1 MVTNISHGADGIVA
15 QPAIKSVANLRG
27 KRVGAK
33 LGTVNHLI
41 LLEALKLHQIKPEE
55 VKIEIFLTKQRL
67 I

>member
-1 MVTNISHGADGIVA
+1 MSVQPKARPVSICVVA

-27 KRVGAK
+27 KRVGSK

-55 VKIEIFLTKQRL
+55 VKI
-67 I
+67 